1 MMAARRI
8 LSLTRILQTA
18 PPLSFTCRA
27 QFSAMTHPSSPVV
40 QAGVYAGKGSLVGYE
55 TSPLLDADTDNALL
69 EKSIRQGCCTVMV
82 HSRAADAGHDQTYE
96 LLSDLWATEE
106 VDLDHFSITHCLAA
120 TTATGGKSSLNA
132 AGSPNSEAE
141 TVTQWRN
148 ELSNISATLRHK
160 QPDFVCLTA
169 GAAGTEA
176 LAALSEQVVGLQAVV
191 AEIAIAAASKKG
203 NKPSQLGLHLPS
215 SLLAAMSDE
224 QSLHLKAYLQAS
236 AQAGT
241 FGLYS
246 IATNCLTHA
255 AAAKIRSWLADSAA
269 IHKQDMP
276 LVLASEALRL
286 HATRPGVLAAPSH
299 FSTQRKAVNTTI
311 CADPKNAEDAE
322 AHEGMSEEE
331 AERKGDALK
340 ATMDAAVE
348 EFKISMDR
356 WVLLWVFMCMLW
368 MLCAR

>member
-8 LSLTRILQTA
+8 LGLSRILQTA
-18 PPLSFTCRA
+18 PPLSFTYRA
-27 QFSAMTHPSSPVV
+27 QFSDMTHPSSPVV
-40 QAGVYAGKGSLVGYE
+40 QAGIYAGKGSLVGYE

-148 ELSNISATLRHK
+148 ELPNISATLRHK

-169 GAAGTEA
+169 GAAGPEA
-176 LAALSEQVVGLQAVV
+176 LSALSEQIVGLQAVV
-191 AEIAIAAASKKG
+191 AEIAAASKKG

-224 QSLHLKAYLQAS
+224 QALHLKAYLQAS

-246 IATNCLTHA
+246 IATNCLTHTT
-255 AAAKIRSWLADSAA
+255 AAKIRSWLADSAA
-269 IHKQDMP
+269 MHEQDMP
-276 LVLASEALRL
+276 LVLASETLRL
-286 HATRPGVLAAPSH
+286 SATRPGLLATPSN

-322 AHEGMSEEE
+322 VHEGMSEEK
-331 AERKGDALK
+331 AARQGDALK

-356 WVLLWVFMCMLW
+356 CVMCMLW
-368 MLCAR
+368 MLMLCP